1 MRHERRSIVTVSQP
15 QSAERSRLPGGVDGR
30 LERTLVELGKLAISR
45 QLSLTAEC
53 LLMMAQ
59 DLADVPSRSLETAIT
74 GWRKGTLKMGKPEQ
88 MDRFPTVRQLR
99 AQAELLELESK

>member
-1 MRHERRSIVTVSQP
+1 
-15 QSAERSRLPGGVDGR
+15 VDGR
-30 LERTLVELGKLAISR
+30 LERTLVEIGKLAISR

-59 DLADVPSRSLETAIT
+59 DLADVPWRSLETAIT

-88 MDRFPTVRQLR
+88 MDRFPTARQLR
-99 AQAELLELESK
+99 AQAELLELER